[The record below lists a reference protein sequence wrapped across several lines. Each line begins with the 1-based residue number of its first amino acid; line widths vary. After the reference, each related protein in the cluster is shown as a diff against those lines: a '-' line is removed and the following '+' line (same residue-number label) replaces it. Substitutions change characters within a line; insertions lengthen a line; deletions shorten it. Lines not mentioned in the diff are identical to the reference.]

1 MLMMNGESGVMAAT
15 VAMRSPAN
23 QLELVSFGSPLP
35 GLVAG
40 KLAHICES
48 VSGSLSASSE
58 PKSCITGRSS
68 VRGNH
73 ACLADGC
80 SPPLF
85 ST

>member
-1 MLMMNGESGVMAAT
+1 MMNGESGVVTAS

-23 QLELVSFGSPLP
+23 QFELVSFGSQWP

-40 KLAHICES
+40 KLAHICERLAT
-48 VSGSLSASSE
+48 VSPEL
-58 PKSCITGRSS
+58 KSCITGRSS
-68 VRGNH
+68 APGNQWQL

-80 SPPLF
+80 SPPLV